1 MGCARRVWTRAE
13 QAAANKRNLG
23 RGGWGVARRSPEP
36 WAGGRLGGSPA
47 EPGTLGGWAEPWA
60 GGRLGGSP
68 AEPGTLGGNI
78 WPKTHNQPGRPF
90 LKQFCVAKSC
100 NILGKPIQCAQQD
113 GGKLIFRSHFGSSNS
128 PLYTPLWILVFGIHR
143 LGPTFGV
150 QEGSSILKCRPR
162 GHWTTSFS
170 VAISAQDLGAL
181 LFPCAF

>member
-1 MGCARRVWTRAE
+1 MRSTLDKFGAPGTDDVDMVADGSRVWTRAE

-78 WPKTHNQPGRPF
+78 GP
-90 LKQFCVAKSC
+90 
-100 NILGKPIQCAQQD
+100 KPIISPAD
-113 GGKLIFRSHFGSSNS
+113 HF
-128 PLYTPLWILVFGIHR
+128 
-143 LGPTFGV
+143 
-150 QEGSSILKCRPR
+150 
-162 GHWTTSFS
+162 
-170 VAISAQDLGAL
+170 
-181 LFPCAF
+181 